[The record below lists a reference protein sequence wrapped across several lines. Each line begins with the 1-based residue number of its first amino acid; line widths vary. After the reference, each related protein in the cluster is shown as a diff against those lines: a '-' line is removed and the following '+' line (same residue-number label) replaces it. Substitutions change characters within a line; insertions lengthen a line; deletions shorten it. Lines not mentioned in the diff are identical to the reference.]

1 MHTFRKTF
9 IKKTCIFLTAG
20 FTFTIGFSV
29 DSNSLF
35 PHLSSNVMKIK
46 AVDTAVENKPLNTKP
61 TELEV
66 DKEAISVG
74 KVLDVVFKDGYSQ
87 VAEAKKIESTDLSK
101 STYAIDS
108 LIIETDLDF
117 DKLGEQTGTLTVY
130 DQGASNVNPT
140 MILETNETE
149 PIEKMD
155 TNIKHNFT
163 VEIEVKDTVAPEIH
177 LTTSEILLDNGE
189 EIVPEEWV
197 DYIWDNAD
205 GEITSWEFDANDLDI
220 NSGGHYTGIYTATD
234 SSGNTAT
241 EYLYI
246 AVKEKQSVSRLATY
260 NTTFAAYS
268 AGANTSGSIY
278 ELANLINSYRA
289 SYGLGSLTMDTGSL
303 GAAAQLRATEASGYV
318 SHYRPN
324 GTYFSTAL
332 DAYGVGYNTSG
343 EVLTYA
349 GTTPAA
355 ALNWW
360 MSSPAHWASLMS
372 GRYTSIGIGYY
383 NGMWCGVLIG

>member
-20 FTFTIGFSV
+20 FTFTIGFAADSV
-29 DSNSLF
+29 SLF

-46 AVDTAVENKPLNTKP
+46 AAAPVESKPLNNKP
-61 TELEV
+61 AEVEV

-74 KVLDVVFKDGYSQ
+74 KILDVVFKDGYSQ
-87 VAEAKKIESTDLSK
+87 VAEAKKIESADLSK

-130 DQGASNVNPT
+130 DQGASNVNPA
-140 MILETNETE
+140 MILATNETE

-163 VEIEVKDTVAPEIH
+163 VEIDVKDTVAPEIH

-205 GEITSWEFDANDLDI
+205 GLITEWEFDPNDLDI
-220 NSGGHYTGIYTATD
+220 NNGGHYTGIYTATD
-234 SSGNTAT
+234 S
-241 EYLYI
+241 
-246 AVKEKQSVSRLATY
+246 K
-260 NTTFAAYS
+260 
-268 AGANTSGSIY
+268 GSSFPPCD
-278 ELANLINSYRA
+278 L
-289 SYGLGSLTMDTGSL
+289 
-303 GAAAQLRATEASGYV
+303 
-318 SHYRPN
+318 
-324 GTYFSTAL
+324 
-332 DAYGVGYNTSG
+332 
-343 EVLTYA
+343 
-349 GTTPAA
+349 
-355 ALNWW
+355 
-360 MSSPAHWASLMS
+360 
-372 GRYTSIGIGYY
+372 
-383 NGMWCGVLIG
+383 